1 MQGYPTI
8 RILRD
13 RGARSHNYAGPRDAA
28 GIVAYLKRQAGPAS
42 VEIAASASPPAAD
55 SIANDGVVVVSLTSS
70 SLCIRCLCL
79 YLQAKG
85 SHWMA

>member
-1 MQGYPTI
+1 M
-8 RILRD
+8 
-13 RGARSHNYAGPRDAA
+13 
-28 GIVAYLKRQAGPAS
+28 
-42 VEIAASASPPAAD
+42 AASASPPAAD

-85 SHWMA
+85 FYWMA